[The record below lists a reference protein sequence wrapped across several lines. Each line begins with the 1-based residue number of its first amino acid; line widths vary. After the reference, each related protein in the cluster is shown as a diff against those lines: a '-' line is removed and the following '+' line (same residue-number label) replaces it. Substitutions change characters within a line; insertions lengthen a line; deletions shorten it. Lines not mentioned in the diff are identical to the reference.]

1 MKQTKEITNGTGV
14 CEPAGD
20 GGHHTDGATGG
31 QDEDGGRHT
40 DGTADVLAASA
51 SRVTFEDIR
60 RQAGALGS
68 AGKAL
73 DALFMAP
80 QPSGPTPGGPMPT
93 AVKPTP
99 VLPSNGPSY
108 NPSNMGYGDPR
119 TILTLKSGGQKV
131 VHITQFLTEST
142 KKRLRGRRQ
151 GMVLG
156 TGGDDNVVIRTED
169 GHPYRGVTISEWGA
183 ANARLMAH
191 LLQTGALR
199 KEDVKHYL
207 AYTTQIFEYA
217 SVYEWEAVLEFDFIF
232 RQRQAVHG
240 FLWGQIP
247 PYMQMSLV
255 SRPRTTGVRQRVND
269 ARFNQPL
276 TQRQG
281 SSGSQQKSSEPCW
294 QFLAKNSNCPFGDRC
309 RFSHTNLP
317 PHRNAAKKT
326 QPASAPTVS
335 TSLRHEAWSEML
347 PSNFPGRE
355 NLLFDIRNSFDVI
368 NSPVDSSNYIETN
381 NYRSATN
388 RQARPYVEGQILDE
402 LSHDCYG
409 IAATRPHI
417 VSALDALAKNPEKT
431 KFRLIHDASRPQGQ
445 SLNDLAINEPFK
457 YQTIQDAVNRVR
469 PGYWLAKV
477 DLSNAYRAVGIHPSN
492 YSATGIKWQFSGD
505 TKVTYM
511 YDKRLCFG
519 GRRSPAI
526 FNKLFNAVYS
536 IMYARGFDN
545 LVNYCDDWL
554 VISQTMEECRK
565 TVLELIHVL
574 RKLGFQINYGKVE
587 GPCKSLTFLGI
598 HFNTD
603 TMTLALPSGKLME
616 LKSLLC
622 VSIERQKLSRKEL
635 QSLIG
640 KLNWAS
646 QVIYDGRFFMRRLI
660 ERVNSLERPL
670 HRTRIDVW
678 NGTMPMVDNRP
689 GVPLSTDACRLA
701 SGAYFNGVWIYT
713 PWVGA
718 WPEAVKEL
726 HINYK
731 EVLALEPAV
740 VAWGHLWCNRKVYIH
755 CDNQAAVAIINK
767 GTSKNSLVME
777 SLRRIYWAS
786 AVFNFRLKA
795 VY

>member
-1 MKQTKEITNGTGV
+1 M
-14 CEPAGD
+14 
-20 GGHHTDGATGG
+20 
-31 QDEDGGRHT
+31 
-40 DGTADVLAASA
+40 
-51 SRVTFEDIR
+51 
-60 RQAGALGS
+60 
-68 AGKAL
+68 
-73 DALFMAP
+73 
-80 QPSGPTPGGPMPT
+80 
-93 AVKPTP
+93 
-99 VLPSNGPSY
+99 
-108 NPSNMGYGDPR
+108 
-119 TILTLKSGGQKV
+119 
-131 VHITQFLTEST
+131 
-142 KKRLRGRRQ
+142 
-151 GMVLG
+151 
-156 TGGDDNVVIRTED
+156 
-169 GHPYRGVTISEWGA
+169 
-183 ANARLMAH
+183 
-191 LLQTGALR
+191 
-199 KEDVKHYL
+199 
-207 AYTTQIFEYA
+207 
-217 SVYEWEAVLEFDFIF
+217 
-232 RQRQAVHG
+232 
-240 FLWGQIP
+240 
-247 PYMQMSLV
+247 
-255 SRPRTTGVRQRVND
+255 
-269 ARFNQPL
+269 
-276 TQRQG
+276 
-281 SSGSQQKSSEPCW
+281 
-294 QFLAKNSNCPFGDRC
+294 
-309 RFSHTNLP
+309 
-317 PHRNAAKKT
+317 
-326 QPASAPTVS
+326 S

-355 NLLFDIRNSFDVI
+355 NLLFDIRNGFDVI
-368 NSPVDSSNYIETN
+368 NSPVDSSSYIETN

-388 RQARPYVEGQILDE
+388 CQAQPYVERQILDE
-402 LSHDCYG
+402 LAHDRYG

-417 VSALDALAKNPEKT
+417 VSALGALAKNPEKT

-457 YQTIQDAVNRVR
+457 YQTIQDVVNRVR

-477 DLSNAYRAVGIHPSN
+477 DLSNAYRAVGIYPSN

-526 FNKLFNAVYS
+526 FNKLSNAVYS
-536 IMYARGFDN
+536 IMCARGFDN
-545 LVNYCDDWL
+545 LVHYCDDWL

-587 GPCKSLTFLGI
+587 GPRKSLTFLGI

-616 LKSLLC
+616 LKSLLR

-646 QVIYDGRFFMRRLI
+646 QVIYGGRFFLRRLI
-660 ERVNSLERPL
+660 ERVNSLKRPS
-670 HRTRIDVW
+670 HRTRITRDMRADMHWWIEFLDVW

-701 SGAYFNGVWIYT
+701 SGAYFNGAWIYT

-718 WPEAVKEL
+718 WPEAVNEL

-767 GTSKNSLVME
+767 GTSKNGLVME

-795 VY
+795 VYYPGALNTIADRVSRLHEHNGYNNLFNAINNSMPSLTLGYSSFQL